1 MEARV
6 RAKSGWVDSRNKLLK
21 KGEERERERERGE
34 VEGDGGG
41 SSSSRLLRSSSA
53 SDDKSE
59 LRPRTR

>member
-21 KGEERERERERGE
+21 KGEERERERGE

-41 SSSSRLLRSSSA
+41 GSSRLLRSSSA